1 MTKVHHMKHLTIV
14 GPWQRVGRRSIL
26 VAIVLLLGVASLFA
40 GIAERTVADE
50 QEREREADIVFRLH
64 GILEDLQDAQT
75 GQRGYLLTGSE
86 SFLTPY
92 LRSRPR
98 IMSRLKELESL
109 TVADVQL
116 LATVRRLGMLSAGML
131 ANMEHTLQLR
141 RQGHDE
147 RALSVMLNDDDR
159 LMEEIRQGIAQALAR
174 AAHAEEHVA
183 RAWYGRLRHA
193 GVSLAL
199 ATLLISGL
207 LTWAYIGYRRSLG
220 ALTAHSNRLSHE
232 ATHDPLTGLP
242 NRRKLLA
249 ELASAGSRMQGDGPK
264 LGILYMDIDGFKAV
278 NDTMGHEAGDRLLRS
293 IAKRFAAAVRPS
305 DMLARVG
312 GDEFVLLVPEF
323 REPSKLAELA
333 QRLMREL
340 RALSEQEYEDKV
352 GVSIGIASFPDPVRD
367 LEELLSASDA
377 AMYEAK
383 RRGGNRACFLRISA
397 EHGMTSSI
405 AQAHVVYS

>member
-1 MTKVHHMKHLTIV
+1 MTKVHHMKLLNIA
-14 GPWQRVGRRSIL
+14 GLWQRVGRRSIL
-26 VAIVLLLGVASLFA
+26 IAILLLLGFASIFA
-40 GIAERTVADE
+40 CIAERTVADE
-50 QEREREADIVFRLH
+50 QEREREAAIVLRLH
-64 GILEDLQDAQT
+64 GLLEDLQDAEI

-86 SFLTPY
+86 SYLKPY
-92 LRSRPR
+92 LRSRPH
-98 IMSRLKELESL
+98 IVSRLKELESL

-116 LATVRRLGMLSAGML
+116 LDAVRRLGMLSAQML
-131 ANMEHTLQLR
+131 ANIERTVELR
-141 RQGHDE
+141 RQGYDE
-147 RALSVMLNDDDR
+147 RALAVMLNDGR
-159 LMEEIRQGIAQALAR
+159 GLMEKIRQGIAQALAQ
-174 AAHAEEHVA
+174 AAQAEQHVA

-207 LTWAYIGYRRSLG
+207 LAWGHIGYRRSLG
-220 ALTAHSNRLSHE
+220 ALTAQSNRLSHE
-232 ATHDPLTGLP
+232 ATHDALTGLP

-264 LGILYMDIDGFKAV
+264 LGILYMDIDGFKVV
-278 NDTMGHEAGDRLLRS
+278 NDTMGHEAGDRLLRA
-293 IAKRFAAAVRPS
+293 IAKRFASVVRPS

-323 REPSKLAELA
+323 RESSKLSELA

-340 RALSEQEYEDKV
+340 QVLSEQEYEGKV
-352 GVSIGIASFPDPVRD
+352 GISIGIASFPDPVCD

-397 EHGMTSSI
+397 EEGMAGSVP
-405 AQAHVVYS
+405 QAPAAYS